1 MDIVKI
7 LKNVI
12 ITTIK
17 GECFNYKPYRL
28 FGITIALYINKL

>member
-28 FGITIALYINKL
+28 FGTQFAVYIKTI